1 MSSAAQAE
9 HDPASDPE
17 QPTALLS
24 LDEAIG
30 IALSDSTMIS
40 EAASKYSAA
49 VEEKRSALADFL
61 PKLSTSYSYTRFDDQ
76 PYMVFDNMKIPF
88 MTTDYYHWNLT
99 AVQPI
104 FAGYALYTRYQMA
117 KLNIDLKEVEKQL
130 AILDVTK
137 SIKTV
142 YFNILMAKKVL
153 MVADDAVENLEA
165 HVRDAEQFYKH
176 DVIPYNDLLQAQV
189 ALANA
194 VQNREK
200 ARSAVEMAVST
211 LNTLLRVN
219 INQPT
224 QIADVTD
231 VSPLPSSLEQLTTA
245 ALRNR
250 PELKALHIAVQSADY
265 TIRLAKS
272 SYYPEVALIGNY
284 ERTGD
289 NAAAGNN
296 PYGNDHNAS
305 VTLQAKWR
313 IFEWGK
319 TAAEVK
325 KSAHEKTALQEKL
338 KRVEDDITL
347 EVKNAFVSREVAKKN
362 IKTSLASLDQAKENF
377 RLTKLQYQHQLATT
391 TNVLDARTF
400 QSQAM
405 TNYYGALYGYLIS
418 EAELERV
425 VGGSLP

>member
-1 MSSAAQAE
+1 
-9 HDPASDPE
+9 
-17 QPTALLS
+17 
-24 LDEAIG
+24 
-30 IALSDSTMIS
+30 
-40 EAASKYSAA
+40 
-49 VEEKRSALADFL
+49 
-61 PKLSTSYSYTRFDDQ
+61 
-76 PYMVFDNMKIPF
+76 
-88 MTTDYYHWNLT
+88 
-99 AVQPI
+99 
-104 FAGYALYTRYQMA
+104 
-117 KLNIDLKEVEKQL
+117 
-130 AILDVTK
+130 
-137 SIKTV
+137 
-142 YFNILMAKKVL
+142 MAKKVL